1 MKKILLISDTHGYI
15 DNVIIK
21 YAKWADEV
29 WHAGDIGSIK
39 IIDELKKYS
48 FLRAV
53 YGNIDDNL
61 IRSLYPKNN
70 MFKCE
75 GLNVLITHIGGY
87 PSNYAKDIP
96 KLLITNKIKIFISG
110 HSHILKIV
118 KDKKNKLIHFNPG
131 ACGISG
137 FHKKRT
143 MLKFEID
150 KDKISNL
157 NIIDL
162 GERGKISEYD
172 Q

>member
-75 GLNVLITHIGGY
+75 GLNVLITHIC
-87 PSNYAKDIP
+87 
-96 KLLITNKIKIFISG
+96 LLYTS
-110 HSHILKIV
+110 
-118 KDKKNKLIHFNPG
+118 D
-131 ACGISG
+131 AAD
-137 FHKKRT
+137 
-143 MLKFEID
+143 E
-150 KDKISNL
+150 
-157 NIIDL
+157 
-162 GERGKISEYD
+162 
-172 Q
+172 